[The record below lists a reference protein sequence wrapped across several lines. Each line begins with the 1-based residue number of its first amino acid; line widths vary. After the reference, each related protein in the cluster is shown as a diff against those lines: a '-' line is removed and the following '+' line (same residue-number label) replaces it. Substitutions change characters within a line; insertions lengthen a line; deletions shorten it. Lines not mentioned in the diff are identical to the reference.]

1 MLSSKLRQ
9 LNINS
14 HLSNIPTNGGLNL
27 EVEEIIRLLNEDFV
41 SEIEAT
47 MIYVRNAFIIPKC
60 DPSRVTE
67 AISIDEM
74 RHMNWLADLI
84 VKRGGKPGMEH
95 RELDFGGDDLR
106 EQLEKQ
112 VALET
117 EAVERYKKHIEA
129 IGDADTEVVG
139 VLKHI
144 LDEEKRHRKE
154 FRLRLER
161 IKP

>member
-1 MLSSKLRQ
+1 M
-9 LNINS
+9 
-14 HLSNIPTNGGLNL
+14 
-27 EVEEIIRLLNEDFV
+27 EVEEIIRLLNEDFAR
-41 SEIEAT
+41 ELEAS

-84 VKRGGKPGMEH
+84 VRRGGKPSMEH
-95 RELDFGGDDLR
+95 KELDFGVEDLKG
-106 EQLEKQ
+106 QLERQ
-112 VALET
+112 IALET
-117 EAVERYKKHIEA
+117 EAIERYKKQIEL
-129 IGDADTEVVG
+129 IDDTEVVG

-154 FRLRLER
+154 FRTRLER